1 MNKEKFLKWFIFS
14 IAVAINLFI
23 IINAFINGEI
33 SAKESNTIAHTT
45 AEVINTIKP
54 ETITPKNFD
63 RFAFD
68 LRKLVGHFGLFALSG
83 VFSSWTTYLFSKD
96 TKVGYFLS
104 QVMMDLSFGFVV
116 AILSE
121 FVQIFIDGRSG
132 AWADVGIDFA
142 GFFLGFLIIFLIFL
156 LRKSKI
162 FKKENYIQNKTK

>member
-23 IINAFINGEI
+23 IINAFINGEA

-45 AEVINTIKP
+45 ADVINAVKP
-54 ETITPKNFD
+54 ETITPQNFD
-63 RFAFD
+63 RCAFD
-68 LRKLVGHFGLFALSG
+68 LRKAVGHFGLFAFSG

-104 QVMMDLSFGFVV
+104 QIMMDLSFGFLM
-116 AILSE
+116 AMLSE
-121 FVQIFIDGRSG
+121 FVQVFVDGRSG

-142 GFFLGFLIIFLIFL
+142 GFSLGFLVIFLIFL
-156 LRKSKI
+156 FRKSKI
-162 FKKENYIQNKTK
+162 FRKENYMKNQG

>member
-45 AEVINTIKP
+45 ADVINTVKP
-54 ETITPKNFD
+54 ETITPRNFD

-83 VFSSWTTYLFSKD
+83 VFSSWATYLFSKD

-104 QVMMDLSFGFVV
+104 QVIMDLSFGFVI

-132 AWADVGIDFA
+132 AWTDVGIDFA

-162 FKKENYIQNKTK
+162 FR